1 MSDMHFNVISSV
13 FFSYTA
19 LKITGEK
26 LDGLKTRLEIA
37 KVSFSKL
44 QEEQEVNGRRSQ
56 TTKELIDSIRAM
68 EKADRKVKKLQQKV
82 TAASQEY
89 NQQLER
95 HRANQDK
102 L

>member
-1 MSDMHFNVISSV
+1 MLFQAY

-26 LDGLKTRLEIA
+26 LDRLKTRLEMA

-44 QEEQEVNGRRSQ
+44 QEEQEVNGRLIQS
-56 TTKELIDSIRAM
+56 TEELFNSIRAM
-68 EKADRKVKKLQQKV
+68 EKADQKVKKLQQKV

>member
-1 MSDMHFNVISSV
+1 M
-13 FFSYTA
+13 
-19 LKITGEK
+19 
-26 LDGLKTRLEIA
+26 
-37 KVSFSKL
+37 
-44 QEEQEVNGRRSQ
+44 VNGRRSQ
-56 TTKELIDSIRAM
+56 TTKELINSIRAM